1 MKTVAAIALAL
12 ALSLTCTRL
21 AVADDKAAPLS
32 SANLQSS
39 VSQDDELHFETVLTV
54 HGEIVSVDQT
64 NRSLTLKRERAGTL
78 TLQARNEKNLE
89 GIKTGDRVVIRYV
102 EGVHIAKKKAGEA
115 LPVASLKGGIIASKP
130 GEPATAGVSGQR
142 KTVARVEAIDEANQ
156 EVTLQ
161 GPEGSVE
168 TVMVENPEALERIKV
183 GDQIVVTHGLALAL
197 SLDKES

>member
-1 MKTVAAIALAL
+1 
-12 ALSLTCTRL
+12 
-21 AVADDKAAPLS
+21 
-32 SANLQSS
+32 LQSS

-102 EGVHIAKKKAGEA
+102 EGVHIAKKKAGEG